1 MALPRIGEIIR
12 YSVSYITQGKY
23 KFYSLTIPSDVL
35 ANTCF
40 ATTRED
46 DPIEGFQRVLDPKR
60 AKEISE
66 YIDNALG
73 TIPSSIVLSAQPEAN
88 LQIVGRGKTLEFKYT
103 PKAFLILDG
112 QHRVY
117 GFSMAKTALRI
128 PVIIYNG
135 LSRKEESRLF
145 IDINTKQRPV
155 SSELLLD
162 IKQLAEYET
171 DQEQICR
178 EIFDHFHSE
187 TDSPLLGLLSPA
199 KKSKKKISRTTF
211 YSAIKPLLPLFPGFD
226 TYDIYSALRSYYG
239 AFIAGASDLN
249 TKNVITNAIVFR
261 AVAQLFKTVAVRVK
275 DRHGPNYSTDHF
287 FEVLEPMFSK
297 VKISKLENPGR
308 SIKELTDHLENALA
322 SSFTL

>member
-1 MALPRIGEIIR
+1 MSLPKVGEIIR
-12 YSVSYITQGKY
+12 YSVSYVTQGKY
-23 KFYSLTIPSDVL
+23 KFYSLTVPSDIL
-35 ANTCF
+35 AKTCF

-46 DPIEGFQRVLDPKR
+46 DPIEGFQRVLDQKR
-60 AKEISE
+60 AREIAE

-73 TIPSSIVLSAQPEAN
+73 TIPTSIVLSAQDKAE
-88 LQIVGRGKTLEFKYT
+88 LKIVSRGKTLEFKYT
-103 PKAFLILDG
+103 PRAFLILDG

-178 EIFDHFHSE
+178 EIFDLFHSE
-187 TDSPLLGLLSPA
+187 TDSPLIGMLSPA

-211 YSAIKPLLPLFPGFD
+211 YSAVKPLLPLFPGFD
-226 TYDIYSALRSYYG
+226 TYDIYIALRSYFG
-239 AFIAGASDLN
+239 AFISGSSDLN
-249 TKNVITNAIVFR
+249 AKNVITNAIVFR
-261 AVAQLFKTVAVRVK
+261 AVAQLFKTAAVRVK

-287 FEVLEPMFSK
+287 FEVLEPMFAR
-297 VKISKLENPGR
+297 VKISKLKNPGR
-308 SIKELTDHLENALA
+308 SIKELTDHLETALE
-322 SSFTL
+322 SGFTL